1 MNLKFLFPH
10 RYRWIGWAM
19 ALPGAVLMLLNMYSE
34 FEFPFLW
41 YRGADQ
47 SPHVFDEPYLWA
59 LQTHNFTREL
69 AAIVFILGL
78 LMIAFSREK
87 VEDERS
93 MKLRLESL
101 LWAVYVNTAL
111 ILLAIIL
118 TYEMMFLQ
126 VMVYNVCSTLI
137 IFIARYA
144 WVKREAV

>member
-1 MNLKFLFPH
+1 
-10 RYRWIGWAM
+10 M
-19 ALPGAVLMLLNMYSE
+19 ALPGAVLMILNLYFE
-34 FEFPFLW
+34 FGFPFLW
-41 YRGADQ
+41 YQGPGWSQ
-47 SPHVFDEPYLWA
+47 HIVDESFLWV
-59 LQTHNFTREL
+59 LHTHDFTREVL
-69 AAIVFILGL
+69 AIVLILGL

-126 VMVYNVCSTLI
+126 VMVYNVCSTLV